1 MKRGNGLL
9 ILAAGLLIGAG
20 IGIIVLFWAPLI
32 GKQQQAQVPPAV
44 GLEAADFSISTLSGE
59 MIEMSELR
67 GQPVVLN
74 FWATWCPPCKEEM
87 PLFDAYAKNLAGEV
101 FFLAVDAQEEDAAVQ
116 SYVEQSGVS
125 LAIGMDR
132 EGDVADRYFV
142 HSFPATFFIDEDG
155 IIRAQHIGQLNEKL
169 LVKYLAEIGIEP

>member
-9 ILAAGLLIGAG
+9 LLAAGLLIGAG
-20 IGIIVLFWAPLI
+20 IGIIVLFWSPLI
-32 GKQQQAQVPPAV
+32 GKQQEAHVPPAV
-44 GLEAADFSISTLSGE
+44 GLEAADFSVSTLSGE

-67 GQPVVLN
+67 GQPMVLN

-132 EGDVADRYFV
+132 DGDVADRYFV
-142 HSFPATFFIDEDG
+142 HSFPVTFFIDEDG

>member
-1 MKRGNGLL
+1 MNRANGFL

-20 IGIIVLFWAPLI
+20 IGIIVLFWGPRGS
-32 GKQQQAQVPPAV
+32 GKEAQIPPAV
-44 GLEAADFSISTLSGE
+44 GLGAADFSISTLTGE
-59 MIEMSELR
+59 MVKMDSLR

-87 PLFDAYAKNLAGEV
+87 PLLDAYAKDLAGEA
-101 FFLAVDAQEEDAAVQ
+101 FFLAIDAEEDDAVVQ
-116 SYVEQSGVS
+116 NYIDQSGVE

-132 EGDVADRYFV
+132 DGGVADQYFV
-142 HSFPATFFIDEDG
+142 HSFPVTFFIDRDG